1 MKMPVPVHR
10 EEPVFRHGRSHADRN
25 GLLTHAA
32 EPLVDFAL
40 TQLGHHF
47 LNRVG
52 QQKLAVQ
59 RDCSSLLRLPAS
71 NRRGGEHFRHGPEGR
86 WSGYLRSPQMDA
98 SSSQIQVRVLPEDVH
113 RMESVREAVAR
124 QLRKEGRPPLRE
136 DQELHV
142 LRKSWDARKKPV
154 RAQLLVGWDEGAQKA
169 QMGDWT
175 WPAIQPEA
183 KTVLVV
189 GAGPAGLYAALEC
202 LRQGVRPVV
211 IERGKDVRARRR
223 DLAKLNREHL
233 VNPESNYCFG
243 EGGAG
248 TYSDGKLYTR
258 SKKRGDI
265 REALEWLVLHGADP
279 SILVEAHPH
288 IGTNRLPAVVTAMR
302 ETIERAGGE
311 VRFDTKVV
319 DLHIENERCN
329 RVVVQDLK
337 TGEQSELEGDAVI
350 LATGHSARDI
360 FELFDSKGILIEPK
374 PFAMG
379 VRVEHPQSWVDHV
392 QYHGEPVEGR
402 LPPASYNLVCQVE
415 GRGVHSFC
423 MCPGGIVAPCAT
435 SPGEIVTNGWSP
447 SKRNNPYANSGMV
460 VQVEPKDWEPLGF
473 TGPLGGLRFQESVEQ
488 ACWVAAGQTQ
498 AAPAQRLADFVH
510 ARASRNL
517 PPTSYLPGVEA
528 ARLDE
533 VLPEVV
539 SLSLR
544 QGFKAFARKMKDFM
558 HPDAVVIGPETRTSS
573 PVRIPRDAITLEH
586 PQVKRLYPTG
596 EGGGYAGGIL
606 SAAMDGRKVAMAV
619 VSAIKA

>member
-1 MKMPVPVHR
+1 
-10 EEPVFRHGRSHADRN
+10 
-25 GLLTHAA
+25 
-32 EPLVDFAL
+32 
-40 TQLGHHF
+40 
-47 LNRVG
+47 
-52 QQKLAVQ
+52 
-59 RDCSSLLRLPAS
+59 
-71 NRRGGEHFRHGPEGR
+71 
-86 WSGYLRSPQMDA
+86 MDA
-98 SSSQIQVRVLPEDVH
+98 SSSQIQVRVLPEEVNC
-113 RMESVREAVAR
+113 MELVRQAVAR
-124 QLRKEGRPPLRE
+124 QLRKEGRPPLSE
-136 DQELHV
+136 GQEIHV

-154 RAQLLVGWDEGAQKA
+154 RAQLLVGWEAGAQKA
-169 QMGDWT
+169 RVAKWT
-175 WPAIQPEA
+175 WPAVKPDAQ
-183 KTVLVV
+183 TVLVI

-265 REALEWLVLHGADP
+265 REALEWLVVHGADP
-279 SILVEAHPH
+279 TILVEAHPH

-319 DLHIENERCN
+319 DFLIEHDRCN
-329 RVVVQDLK
+329 TVVVQDLK
-337 TGEQSELEGDAVI
+337 TGEHTELAGNAVI

-473 TGPLGGLRFQESVEQ
+473 TGPLGGLRFQQRAERD
-488 ACWVAAGQTQ
+488 AWRAAGQTQ

-510 ARASRNL
+510 GRPSRSL
-517 PPTSYLPGVEA
+517 PSTSYLPGVQA

-533 VLPEVV
+533 ILPAVV
-539 SLSLR
+539 AVSLR
-544 QGFKAFARKMKDFM
+544 QGFKAFAKKMKNFL

-586 PQVKRLYPTG
+586 PQVQGLYPTG

-606 SAAMDGRKVAMAV
+606 SAAMDGRKVAMAA
-619 VSAIKA
+619 VSAIQA

>member
-1 MKMPVPVHR
+1 MAR
-10 EEPVFRHGRSHADRN
+10 TCGR
-25 GLLTHAA
+25 
-32 EPLVDFAL
+32 
-40 TQLGHHF
+40 
-47 LNRVG
+47 
-52 QQKLAVQ
+52 
-59 RDCSSLLRLPAS
+59 
-71 NRRGGEHFRHGPEGR
+71 
-86 WSGYLRSPQMDA
+86 
-98 SSSQIQVRVLPEDVH
+98 
-113 RMESVREAVAR
+113 
-124 QLRKEGRPPLRE
+124 
-136 DQELHV
+136 
-142 LRKSWDARKKPV
+142 
-154 RAQLLVGWDEGAQKA
+154 
-169 QMGDWT
+169 
-175 WPAIQPEA
+175 
-183 KTVLVV
+183 VV
-189 GAGPAGLYAALEC
+189 
-202 LRQGVRPVV
+202 
-211 IERGKDVRARRR
+211 

-233 VNPESNYCFG
+233 VNPDSNYCFG
-243 EGGAG
+243 GGAG
-248 TYSDGKLYTR
+248 PYSDGKLYTR

-329 RVVVQDLK
+329 RVVVLDLK
-337 TGEQSELEGDAVI
+337 TGDHNELVGDAVI

-360 FELFDSKGILIEPK
+360 FFELFDSKGILIEPK

-460 VQVEPKDWEPLGF
+460 VQVEPKDWEPLDSQVHLAASLSGERGAGLLGSGRIHPSCS
-473 TGPLGGLRFQESVEQ
+473 GPAPGRF
-488 ACWVAAGQTQ
+488 CAGQ
-498 AAPAQRLADFVH
+498 
-510 ARASRNL
+510 ASKTL
-517 PPTSYLPGVEA
+517 PPTSYLPGVQT

-533 VLPEVV
+533 ILPPVV
-539 SLSLR
+539 SSSLR
-544 QGFKAFARKMKDFM
+544 QGFKAFARKMNNFM

-573 PVRIPRDAITLEH
+573 PVRIPRDPLTLEH
-586 PQVKRLYPTG
+586 PHVQGLYPTG
-596 EGGGYAGGIL
+596 EGGGYAGGFCRQPWTAEKWPWR
-606 SAAMDGRKVAMAV
+606 S
-619 VSAIKA
+619 STFKA